1 MYTYTTV
8 HVVRKSIDW
17 YQESQGFGRPNR
29 IQTFSPFEYSVS
41 KFALLTAYCMSC
53 CIQQVTKA
61 IDTLVKNDFT
71 FPQAKA
77 IIAKLKE
84 EWKDVKSWSIPQLQK
99 LGKLLKDFNVQDLKS
114 LTKDQ
119 FQVSCRVQKIYNYE
133 SYHHCFNL
141 HA

>member
-8 HVVRKSIDW
+8 HVIRKSIDW
-17 YQESQGFGRPNR
+17 YQESQGFGRPYR
-29 IQTFSPFEYSVS
+29 IQTFSSFEYSVS
-41 KFALLTAYCMSC
+41 KFALLTAYCTSS

-84 EWKDVKSWSIPQLQK
+84 EWKDVKSWSIPRLQK

-119 FQVSCRVQKIYNYE
+119 FQVS
-133 SYHHCFNL
+133 
-141 HA
+141 